1 MPRYPNPPFLIIPI
15 RYNPPQVNES
25 NACRAALL
33 ETATAVIELVSL
45 LKGRKSPEGNEID
58 TGREE

>member
-1 MPRYPNPPFLIIPI
+1 MNLILFAA
-15 RYNPPQVNES
+15 QLL
-25 NACRAALL
+25 AALL

-45 LKGRKSPEGNEID
+45 LKERKSPKGSEID